1 MLPIVLKTQ
10 IFLNA
15 KIQKSSTT
23 LTTANGSRKNH
34 GIRGGHFLMNV
45 HGFFVVAGMWNVL
58 TAGLILKNRL
68 VSARKITAKMTIQD
82 LVLLVLRVKRSG
94 AARATKQVRLIL
106 LTTMFLLFLVV

>member
-1 MLPIVLKTQ
+1 MM
-10 IFLNA
+10 
-15 KIQKSSTT
+15 S
-23 LTTANGSRKNH
+23 TTANGSRKNH

-68 VSARKITAKMTIQD
+68 VSATKITVKMIIQD
-82 LVLLVLRVKRSG
+82 LVPLVLRVKRSG

-106 LTTMFLLFLVV
+106 LTTMFLLFDLNNVSILFNIKISNF